1 MTKIGKR
8 SLAVLTAG
16 AMLLTSFNMP
26 FAKTESKAAAK
37 ADMTAQES
45 TSSYG
50 LSNPAMSDGTTT
62 WDCIYLGNYWQEDTN
77 GDGTADQND
86 EKQPIKWRVLS
97 VDGNDAF
104 VVADRA
110 LDRQLYNEQYK
121 YVTWETCTLRTWLNG
136 TFINNAFSTEEQSA
150 IKMTTVVNEDNIK
163 YGTSGGNT
171 TSDKIFLLSQNEVKN
186 PKYGFDSDYDAE
198 SETRQCKPS
207 AYAVKNC
214 CWWLRRSPGD
224 LSNYAAF
231 VDYVGWG
238 HNYGF
243 VYDYDVGVRPA
254 LHMNLS
260 SSSWKYAGK
269 MSSDSDSSTTTAK
282 PSSAPDTDKVDAS
295 EIAVSVSDYDDLS
308 AKGLEGAAITI
319 DGIGETT
326 TDADGKAQLEN
337 TLSVP
342 SDMKKIQVKKEG
354 YRDYIY
360 YTTLVSPELV
370 NVFVTNRQSISMKK
384 KQEGDDINPYVSS
397 IVYYSD
403 EIAKTCGG
411 QHFAAS
417 DRVTFRAC
425 GVWNTKKPG
434 YYQLYRDGQDG
445 CVIDSEDGIFR
456 IDIGKDLKGK
466 GDLYIKMISEDGTES
481 QPERL
486 YITVQDGETESAGDG
501 GIPIL
506 NESGES
512 GLLTA
517 VPFLNNDKLS
527 FDLGSFKSTIKRDGA
542 KVRIMLGKSKSGDVF
557 KDEEW
562 ETWKKFCESQPT
574 DLSLSQWKN
583 IFSSDNLTTSW
594 TGSAKVKATG
604 YGWLENDLSAD
615 STTPLTGGIQ
625 IVIDASTSF
634 KQQYVVGVVPV
645 YMEQTFGVNGAIE
658 GKVTFDTKQNK
669 FGGSTKLKVTPYFS
683 IGGGAGVL
691 YVATIGA
698 EGSASMPTELE
709 FPKGLVKSDIEG
721 ELKLKASVLGFD
733 YSQSMLKATYPLYPG
748 VQSKEVKKLSKR
760 LLTNTGISQRTEKSG
775 TAWYDMSCYT
785 LPEKNSAT
793 TTWYGQS
800 TGKKPVRKSSGTA
813 SGLKETLL
821 QSGTSELTEPVLV
834 QEGDTIL
841 AVFLTEDSSR
851 ETIQRTKLV
860 YTRYDKSTGEWSSPL
875 PVCEDGT
882 GDFLPELSASNG
894 KIAVSWLNYDKGL
907 SDQSSMKEALESSE
921 LCCAVWDETTGT
933 FQKQEETISSSLSN
947 TYNSSHPYVD
957 ADGQVILT
965 GLKNTGADIFG
976 TSGDNVL
983 FMKGISNGNAIERE
997 FTLSQ
1002 GLPVSY
1008 DVTGTDGVVTAA
1020 VCLDTDKDLTTL
1032 EDREIYLFSSD
1043 GTVKKLTDNHIYDS
1057 APRYAEYQ
1065 GKQALYWYSE
1075 DGYHICEADG
1085 AEHTIEMQSG
1095 ETFSE
1100 NFTVVNGEG
1109 KKDAIVWSAAD
1120 ESGIYQLAA
1129 CMYDEASGEWSRQV
1143 LVSDSED
1150 DIFRPSG
1157 YYNEDGE
1164 MELIY
1169 RKGSRT
1175 DVGRLYCLQVDRK
1188 PDIQVENAYISDG
1201 GEEAGK
1207 TTKVYVGVCNKGTK
1221 KITDYTISVDG
1232 QQTEGT
1238 TELLPGETKLLEADY
1253 QMPESLSYS
1262 EIPVEVT
1269 VAEDTDTSNN
1279 SYLLKTGFADLSL
1292 STTEETREQGKIVHV
1307 AVQNT
1312 EAVSTDAV
1320 LEVRKNTKD
1329 GELVTSVDLGTLAQ
1343 DEIVTKD
1350 FIYEC
1355 GDKGYDIDANAL
1367 YYVVTSS
1374 AVEKYES
1381 NNYDYS
1387 VFKEFSEENQ
1397 EDKPPVVTPTPI
1409 PAPTQSP
1416 LPTTPSP
1423 TPAQSPLPTT
1433 PSPTTMPT
1441 KRPMASVTPAGE
1453 IPSATPVSAISS
1465 EKPFDTIS
1473 PSLSTGKTSSQTT
1486 PADILPTPSNM
1497 PNDDTVNHS
1506 STKTFLTKTTLKS
1519 VKNIKGRKLTAKWK
1533 KASNADGYQIQYAP
1547 NKKFKKAK
1555 SKTVKSTSVTLK
1567 KLKKKTTY
1575 FVRVR
1580 AYKAVDGKKV
1590 YGKWSSVKK
1599 VRIKK

>member
-1 MTKIGKR
+1 MN
-8 SLAVLTAG
+8 L
-16 AMLLTSFNMP
+16 
-26 FAKTESKAAAK
+26 
-37 ADMTAQES
+37 
-45 TSSYG
+45 
-50 LSNPAMSDGTTT
+50 
-62 WDCIYLGNYWQEDTN
+62 
-77 GDGTADQND
+77 
-86 EKQPIKWRVLS
+86 
-97 VDGNDAF
+97 
-104 VVADRA
+104 
-110 LDRQLYNEQYK
+110 
-121 YVTWETCTLRTWLNG
+121 
-136 TFINNAFSTEEQSA
+136 
-150 IKMTTVVNEDNIK
+150 
-163 YGTSGGNT
+163 
-171 TSDKIFLLSQNEVKN
+171 
-186 PKYGFDSDYDAE
+186 
-198 SETRQCKPS
+198 
-207 AYAVKNC
+207 
-214 CWWLRRSPGD
+214 
-224 LSNYAAF
+224 
-231 VDYVGWG
+231 
-238 HNYGF
+238 
-243 VYDYDVGVRPA
+243 
-254 LHMNLS
+254 NLS
-260 SSSWKYAGK
+260 SFSWKYAGTVSAK
-269 MSSDSDSSTTTAK
+269 NNGSTTTAE

-295 EIAVSVSDYDDLS
+295 AIAVSVSDYDDLS

-434 YYQLYRDGQDG
+434 YYQLYRDGQNG

-542 KVRIMLGKSKSGDVF
+542 KVRIMLGKGKAGDTF

-748 VQSKEVKKLSKR
+748 VQSKQVKKLSKR
-760 LLTNTGISQRTEKSG
+760 LLTNTGIAERTEKSG

-785 LPEKNSAT
+785 LPEKSSAD

-800 TGKKPVRKSSGTA
+800 SGRKPVRKSSGTA

-860 YTRYDKSTGEWSSPL
+860 YTRYDKSTGGWSSPL

-933 FQKQEETISSSLSN
+933 FQKQEETLSSSPSN

-983 FMKGISNGNAIERE
+983 FMNGISNGTALERE

-1057 APRYAEYQ
+1057 APQYAEYQ

-1201 GEEAGK
+1201 GEEAGE

-1355 GDKGYDIDANAL
+1355 GDKGYDMDANAL

-1374 AVEKYES
+1374 GVEKYES

-1387 VFKEFSEENQ
+1387 VFKELSEENQ

-1409 PAPTQSP
+1409 PAPTQSS
-1416 LPTTPSP
+1416 LPTTPSA

-1433 PSPTTMPT
+1433 PSPTPAQQPT
-1441 KRPMASVTPAGE
+1441 VTPV
-1453 IPSATPVSAISS
+1453 PSDQPQAV
-1465 EKPFDTIS
+1465 
-1473 PSLSTGKTSSQTT
+1473 PST
-1486 PADILPTPSNM
+1486 PAVSNIPNNDTGNNPS
-1497 PNDDTVNHS
+1497 V
-1506 STKTFLTKTTLKS
+1506 KAVLTKATLKS
-1519 VKNIKGRKLTAKWK
+1519 VKNIKGRKLTAKWTK
-1533 KASNADGYQIQYAP
+1533 VKNADGYQIQYAP

-1555 SKTVKSTSVTLK
+1555 SKTVKPTSVTLK

-1580 AYKAVDGKKV
+1580 AYKAADGKKV
-1590 YGKWSSVKK
+1590 YGKWSNVKK
-1599 VRIKK
+1599 VKIKK